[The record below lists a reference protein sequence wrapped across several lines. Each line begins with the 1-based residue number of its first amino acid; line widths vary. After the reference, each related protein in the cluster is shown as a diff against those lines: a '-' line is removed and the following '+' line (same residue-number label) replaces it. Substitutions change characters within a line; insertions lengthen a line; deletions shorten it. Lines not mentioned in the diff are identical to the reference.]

1 MIEQIALAR
10 RYARI
15 VWPFRWAGLLCAMVI
30 CVPGWI
36 YVYYMPNTYEASA
49 KIFVDTRS
57 MLRPLLK
64 GLAVNTDSLA
74 SSAAL
79 MKRTLLTRPNLEAV
93 ARRTDMDLTA
103 KNEKQFENL
112 ITGLATRVSV
122 AGTSRDNIYE
132 IKFVDKEPGRAKQVV
147 DELLNTFLENALG
160 NNRSDTAVTK
170 KFLDEQIAEYEKR
183 LIEAEDRLKEFKQRN
198 VGKMPGEG
206 GGYYTRLEA
215 QRAELK
221 QARLELTEAVRRRD
235 ELNKQLGGNSA
246 KTGDTVPGAPTETE
260 YSDRIASLET
270 NLDQLLLQ
278 YTEKHPDVIATRATL
293 ERLQGKHEEE
303 LARLIKE
310 FKEQPL
316 LSDSGSHSAAY
327 NEIRLALAQT
337 EAAAAALQSR
347 VTEYE
352 QRVAELEELVDTI
365 PEVEAELLR
374 LDRDYALNSQ
384 QYNEL
389 LERREAARLG
399 QEVDQTADD
408 IKLKVI
414 EPPRVPLKP
423 TGPDRPK
430 FVSLVLVGALGVGV
444 ALSFLLSQLNP
455 RFHTPDELKEFARL
469 PILGAISLAS
479 NRRQQSER
487 RMEMAVFG
495 AVLAG
500 LVFVYIGLL
509 SIDSTEF
516 DLHAKLVQLV
526 DRQS

>member
-15 VWPFRWAGLLCAMVI
+15 VWPFRWAGLLCAMAI
-30 CVPGWI
+30 CIPGWI
-36 YVYYMPNTYEASA
+36 YVYYMPNTYESSA

-93 ARRTDMDLTA
+93 ARRTDLDLSA
-103 KNEKQFENL
+103 KNEKQFDNL
-112 ITGLATRVSV
+112 ITSLAARVSV

-132 IKFVDKEPGRAKQVV
+132 IKFTSKDPARAKQVV

-160 NNRSDTAVTK
+160 NNRTDTAVTK

-206 GGYYTRLEA
+206 GGYYARLES

-235 ELNKQLGGNSA
+235 ELNKQLGGNA
-246 KTGDTVPGAPTETE
+246 GKTGDTLPGAPTETE
-260 YSDRIASLET
+260 YSARIESLET

-278 YTEKHPDVIATRATL
+278 YTEKHPDVIATRSTL
-293 ERLQGKHEEE
+293 ERLKGKHEEE
-303 LARLIKE
+303 LELLIKQ
-310 FKEQPL
+310 FKQQPL

-384 QYNEL
+384 QYNE
-389 LERREAARLG
+389 
-399 QEVDQTADD
+399 
-408 IKLKVI
+408 
-414 EPPRVPLKP
+414 P

-430 FVSLVLVGALGVGV
+430 FISLVLIGALGVGV

-455 RFHTPDELKEFARL
+455 RFHTPDELKEFSRL

-500 LVFVYIGLL
+500 LVFVYVGLL
-509 SIDSTEF
+509 SIDATEF

-526 DRQS
+526 DRRS